1 MGAYNAKR
9 IMGTMQMFS
18 TALVGSRV
26 RIELTNGTSAFSF
39 EEKPSMGQRNQMPV
53 IGIPNADWSVKINRD
68 IAEGQS
74 AHEACHHMYSQARTL
89 MYLKGAHKEI
99 RMSFF
104 MAFEDPYIELRGS
117 NDYPGL
123 KRILEHRLVIASE
136 QGWIPDPEYMNPVEI
151 IARYV
156 QIALRVLRLNNP
168 VKKEYESLRSYVL
181 NILGTHYMETLDE
194 YVSEGC
200 SVMCSMDSVNLA
212 NDIVDWL
219 TKLQPE
225 QPPENGESQQG
236 EGQQAGNNQDGES
249 SQGEGQQAGNNQDG
263 ESSQGE
269 GQQAGDNQDGESS
282 QSEGQQAGDNQDG
295 ESSQSEGQQA
305 GDNQDGESSQ
315 GEGQQAGN
323 HQDGESS
330 QGEGQQA
337 GNNQD
342 GESSQG
348 EGQQAGNNQDG
359 ESSQGEGQQAGNNQD
374 GESSQ
379 GEGQQAGN
387 NQDGE
392 SSQGEGQQAG
402 NNQNGNNSQ
411 GGDSLKGGENNGNDP
426 VSFHDK
432 DKAEVLQQSLQG
444 YDSSDRVN
452 ESEKAFERLL
462 ETATDASTI
471 PTPSA
476 EGKPINTNVGL
487 TAEERSNVK
496 MAKGMI
502 LRPLR
507 AALKSKDWVRNSVG
521 RRGQTLAQGR
531 LYRAL
536 IDGKCMETETV
547 SKSENTAV
555 TTLLDM
561 SSSMKDSMDEVRN
574 TGPRRCDV
582 AEQVMLALSSALDQL
597 KVANSAYF
605 FQTDENT
612 GSIIRPYK
620 TFKEKAKTMEKRIGI
635 TPSGGTP
642 TGEALWKA
650 LVDINQRREPRKVI
664 YVITDGC
671 AQSATQLQAG
681 YELAESLGIEIYT
694 VLIGLDWRY
703 DFAQDKYCRV
713 FNARDLGRA
722 FKDITIKSI

>member
-1 MGAYNAKR
+1 MGAFNAKR
-9 IMGTMQMFS
+9 MMGTMQMFS

-39 EEKPSMGQRNQMPV
+39 EEKPTTGQRNKMPV

-74 AHEACHHMYSQARTL
+74 AHEACHHMYSQERTL
-89 MYLKGAHKEI
+89 MFLKRAHNEV

-104 MAFEDPYIELRGS
+104 MAFEDPYVELRGS
-117 NDYPGL
+117 DDYPGL
-123 KRILEHRLVIASE
+123 KRILERRLVIASE
-136 QGWIPDPEYMNPVEI
+136 QGWIPDPEYMNPIEI

-156 QIALRVLRLNNP
+156 QIALRMLRLNNP
-168 VKKEYESLRSYVL
+168 VKKEYNNLRSHVRDM
-181 NILGTHYMETLDE
+181 LGTHYMETLDE

-212 NDIVDWL
+212 NEIVDWL
-219 TKLQPE
+219 TTLQPE
-225 QPPENGESQQG
+225 QSPEN
-236 EGQQAGNNQDGES
+236 
-249 SQGEGQQAGNNQDG
+249 G

-269 GQQAGDNQDGESS
+269 GQQAGDNQEGNGS
-282 QSEGQQAGDNQDG
+282 QGEGQQAGDNQEGDG
-295 ESSQSEGQQA
+295 SQGEGQQA
-305 GDNQDGESSQ
+305 GDNQEGDGSQ
-315 GEGQQAGN
+315 GEGQQAGDN
-323 HQDGESS
+323 QEGDGSQGESQQAGDNQEGNGS

-337 GNNQD
+337 GDNQ
-342 GESSQG
+342 
-348 EGQQAGNNQDG
+348 EGN
-359 ESSQGEGQQAGNNQD
+359 E
-374 GESSQ
+374 
-379 GEGQQAGN
+379 
-387 NQDGE
+387 
-392 SSQGEGQQAG
+392 
-402 NNQNGNNSQ
+402 
-411 GGDSLKGGENNGNDP
+411 P

-432 DKAEVLQQSLQG
+432 DKSNMLQQSLQG

-507 AALKSKDWVRNSVG
+507 AALKSKDWVKNSFG
-521 RRGQTLAQGR
+521 RRGERLAQDR

-561 SSSMKDSMDEVRN
+561 SSSMKDSMDGGRN
-574 TGPRRCDV
+574 SGPRRCDV

-597 KVANSAYF
+597 KVVNSAYF

-664 YVITDGC
+664 YIITDGC

-694 VLIGLDWRY
+694 VLIGLDWKY
-703 DFAQDKYCRV
+703 DFAQDKFCRV

>member
-1 MGAYNAKR
+1 DNHEG
-9 IMGTMQMFS
+9 
-18 TALVGSRV
+18 
-26 RIELTNGTSAFSF
+26 NG
-39 EEKPSMGQRNQMPV
+39 
-53 IGIPNADWSVKINRD
+53 
-68 IAEGQS
+68 
-74 AHEACHHMYSQARTL
+74 
-89 MYLKGAHKEI
+89 
-99 RMSFF
+99 
-104 MAFEDPYIELRGS
+104 
-117 NDYPGL
+117 
-123 KRILEHRLVIASE
+123 
-136 QGWIPDPEYMNPVEI
+136 
-151 IARYV
+151 
-156 QIALRVLRLNNP
+156 
-168 VKKEYESLRSYVL
+168 
-181 NILGTHYMETLDE
+181 
-194 YVSEGC
+194 
-200 SVMCSMDSVNLA
+200 
-212 NDIVDWL
+212 
-219 TKLQPE
+219 
-225 QPPENGESQQG
+225 
-236 EGQQAGNNQDGES
+236 
-249 SQGEGQQAGNNQDG
+249 
-263 ESSQGE
+263 SQGE
-269 GQQAGDNQDGESS
+269 GQQAGDNQEGDGS
-282 QSEGQQAGDNQDG
+282 QGEGQQAGDNQ
-295 ESSQSEGQQA
+295 EGS
-305 GDNQDGESSQ
+305 G
-315 GEGQQAGN
+315 
-323 HQDGESS
+323 
-330 QGEGQQA
+330 
-337 GNNQD
+337 
-342 GESSQG
+342 
-348 EGQQAGNNQDG
+348 
-359 ESSQGEGQQAGNNQD
+359 
-374 GESSQ
+374 
-379 GEGQQAGN
+379 
-387 NQDGE
+387 
-392 SSQGEGQQAG
+392 
-402 NNQNGNNSQ
+402 SQ
-411 GGDSLKGGENNGNDP
+411 GGDSLKGGENNGNEP

-432 DKAEVLQQSLQG
+432 DKSNMLQQSLQG

-507 AALKSKDWVRNSVG
+507 AALKSKDWVKNSFG
-521 RRGQTLAQGR
+521 RRGERLAQDR

-561 SSSMKDSMDEVRN
+561 SSSMKDSMDGGRN
-574 TGPRRCDV
+574 SGPRRCDV

-597 KVANSAYF
+597 KVVNSAYF

-664 YVITDGC
+664 YIITDGC

-694 VLIGLDWRY
+694 VLIGLDWKY
-703 DFAQDKYCRV
+703 DFAQDKFCRV